1 MSELTEQ
8 IQYSRITMRKLAKV
22 GSLVATILMTGGC
35 VYVFLLI
42 LLFIHRA
49 CCENGEAV
57 DDVVDEDERNAA
69 IDAAIDAGLTTKV
82 RSDVM
87 LQISVYVVLERAAF

>member
-69 IDAAIDAGLTTKV
+69 IDAAIDDAIDAAIDAGLTTKV
-82 RSDVM
+82 RSDV
-87 LQISVYVVLERAAF
+87 LR